1 MNPLRPRQ
9 SDRAIVL
16 IMTVLVLSIL
26 ALLGYAFSYGA
37 GVNVAA
43 ARNSREAARLDAGAQ
58 SALAWACSLLRQPA
72 GVSRAPDTLNDA
84 WNSPGLQVTVGEDL
98 FTLRIV
104 DEDRKLNLNRA
115 ARRPADESQ
124 LDLREP
130 LRRLV
135 AAAGGTDDDAAAL
148 RAWVDPDTA
157 GRGDATA
164 PKVPIPVIGALAA
177 IPNLDRRL
185 LTGAEDRTSLY
196 ELLSTHPRAININTA
211 ADLVLDSIWSAA
223 GIAQTIRDRRASQS
237 FASSEEVDVFLKT
250 LMAPELAA
258 AYTPLFAVRSDY
270 FSVRVTPAAGGAG
283 RGLDALVRRNGA
295 VVELISVSPIS
306 KEDNL

>member
-1 MNPLRPRQ
+1 
-9 SDRAIVL
+9 
-16 IMTVLVLSIL
+16 MTVLVLSIL

-58 SALAWACSLLRQPA
+58 SALAWACALLRREA
-72 GVSRAPDTLNDA
+72 GSLAPDTLNDA
-84 WNSPGLQVTVGEDL
+84 WNNPELQVTVGEEL
-98 FTLRIV
+98 FNLRIV
-104 DEDRKLNLNRA
+104 DEDRKLNWNRA
-115 ARRPADESQ
+115 GRRPADESQ

-135 AAAGGTDDDAAAL
+135 TAAGGTDDDAAAL

-157 GRGDATA
+157 GSGDATA

-185 LTGAEDRTSLY
+185 LTGAEERTSLY
-196 ELLSTHPRAININTA
+196 ELLSTHPRTININTA
-211 ADLVLDSIWSAA
+211 PDLVLDSIWSAA
-223 GIAQTIRDRRASQS
+223 GIARAVRDRRARQS

-258 AYTPLFAVRSDY
+258 VYTPLFAVRSDY

-283 RGLDALVRRNGA
+283 RGLNALVRRNGSA
-295 VVELISVSPIS
+295 VELISVSPIS